1 MKANY
6 LQKTLKQLKPS
17 EKKAMDDMYFAR
29 WDKELVTVQFTMI
42 KEMACS
48 LSDMGFTSEEIL
60 EFIAGYQRFYRQ
72 NSRFTTQEELTAFL
86 DKRLSNIFGENG
98 FPEEYLKSFEK
109 IGRR

>member
-48 LSDMGFTSEEIL
+48 LADMGMSPEEIL
-60 EFIAGYQRFYRQ
+60 QFIAGYQRFYRQ
-72 NSRFTTQEELTAFL
+72 NSRFTTQDELTSFL
-86 DKRLSNIFGENG
+86 DRRLAEIFWEGG

-109 IGRR
+109 IGRS